1 MKSLERSLG
10 LFAVVAISVGAM
22 LGGEIFVLPAVAA
35 QLTGPSLWLAYLVAA
50 LLVMPAALSKAELA
64 TAMPDSGGAYLYIER
79 AMGPL
84 SGTVAGIG
92 LWLSLLLKS
101 TFALAVLGSYL
112 SIVVDVS
119 TTVVGLL
126 LLVFVSVL
134 NVVGVRRVSAIQKY
148 IVGGCLVV
156 LTALLVIGRLEL
168 PPASAGLEFMSGGI
182 GGFSAAVG
190 LVFISYAG
198 VTKIAAIAEEVRD
211 VSRTIPLGML
221 ISLLTIAAL
230 YTGLGWVLA
239 RSYTP
244 DALAGDQTPIATLAH
259 DALGPWGATLI
270 AITAVFALLGMTNAG
285 LLAASRFPFAMARG
299 QLAPPTLAT
308 IDRRFIT
315 PIPAIALSAATM
327 AVFLLTLD
335 VVKIAKLASAFMI
348 AAFMAVNVSVII
360 FRESRAKWYSPTF
373 RAPLYPFLQVF
384 GILAGGAI
392 LVSLGTFPLLGI
404 AIGVGVGS
412 ALYFG
417 YGRRRVDR
425 VGVLRQM
432 ATRDDLLDDS
442 RAHGT
447 IVGGHSAQTTVALLG
462 TEGSSEAL
470 VQLGLSLTPG
480 EDLCVLHLE
489 EVPEQTNLAALARGK
504 DDRVDS
510 IERRLVHLGEEHGVG
525 VQFDV
530 VYTRDLR
537 GTLYDHA
544 ALEHSR
550 WVVMGWRDRTERGI
564 IVRDPLQWLT
574 THLPCNVALYR
585 DAGIRTIRRIM
596 AHAEPGPHDALVAT
610 TADALAELHGA
621 EVTFINVVPSDVSE
635 ARLRELAEYHHQLGR
650 LCKRPTTSELLR
662 DDGDPTDAL
671 VRATARYDLAL
682 TGAQTRPS
690 LRSYLRATPHE
701 RLTEAAHCAVLQLL
715 APEKAAHGSIIAA
728 DDGSH
733 VELPDPV
740 AVSIG
745 SQAKTKEQLF
755 AELARLF
762 DGASPR
768 IVADTLEPLLWE
780 RERTQS
786 TAVGHGVAIPHATVP
801 GLLRTKLAV
810 IVLEER
816 IDYDGRGTGVD
827 VVLSLVGPPG
837 DRQTHLRLLSLIAQ
851 RLLETTLLTDLRAAK
866 TPGDVHVAIT
876 QSTPRTS

>member
-84 SGTVAGIG
+84 AGTVAGLG

-112 SIVVDVS
+112 SLVVEVS
-119 TTVVGLL
+119 TTLVGLL
-126 LLVFVSVL
+126 LLVFVAVL

-148 IVGGCLVV
+148 IVGGCLLV
-156 LTALLVIGRLEL
+156 LTALLVIGRAKL
-168 PPASAGLEFMSGGI
+168 PAQSAGVDFLSGGI
-182 GGFSAAVG
+182 GGFAAAVG

-211 VSRTIPLGML
+211 VERTIPRGML

-239 RSYTP
+239 RAYPP
-244 DALAGDQTPIATLAH
+244 DALAGDATPIATLAH
-259 DALGPWGATLI
+259 AAVGPWGTTAI
-270 AITAVFALLGMTNAG
+270 AVTAVFALLGMTNAG

-299 QLAPPTLAT
+299 ELAPAPLAK
-308 IDRRFIT
+308 IHRRFVTPLQAIVLSTIT
-315 PIPAIALSAATM
+315 M
-327 AVFLLTLD
+327 GVFLLTLD

-348 AAFMAVNVSVII
+348 AAFMAVNVAVLI
-360 FRESRAKWYSPTF
+360 FRESRAKWYRPSF

-404 AIGVGVGS
+404 AIAFAVGS

-432 ATRDDLLDDS
+432 STRSDLLDDT
-442 RAHGT
+442 RKHGAV
-447 IVGGHSAQTTVALLG
+447 VGGHSSQTTVALLG

-470 VQLGLSLTPG
+470 VHLGLSLSPDA
-480 EDLCVLHLE
+480 DLSVLHLE
-489 EVPEQTNLAALARGK
+489 EVPEQTDLTALAGGS

-510 IERRLVHLGEEHGVG
+510 IERRLVHLGQEHDVN
-525 VQFDV
+525 VHFDV

-544 ALEHSR
+544 ALEHAQ
-550 WVVMGWRDRTERGI
+550 WVVMGWRDRTERGF

-610 TADALAELHGA
+610 TADALAGLHGA
-621 EVTFINVVPSDVSE
+621 EVTFINVVPTDVSDK
-635 ARLRELAEYHHQLGR
+635 RLAELKEYHHQLGR
-650 LCKRPTTSELLR
+650 LCKRPTQSEIVC
-662 DDGDPTDAL
+662 DDGDPIEAL
-671 VRATARYDLAL
+671 VHATARYDLAL

-690 LRSYLRATPHE
+690 LRSMLRATPEE

-715 APEKAAHGSIIAA
+715 APEKAAHRSILATDDAA
-728 DDGSH
+728 S
-733 VELPDPV
+733 VELPEPV
-740 AVSIG
+740 AIATGVSVR
-745 SQAKTKEQLF
+745 TKEALF

-786 TAVGHGVAIPHATVP
+786 TGVGHGVAIPHATVP

-810 IVLEER
+810 AVLAEPL
-816 IDYDGRGTGVD
+816 DYDGRGTPVD

-851 RLLETTLLTDLRAAK
+851 RLIETSLLDDLRAAQSAA
-866 TPGDVHVAIT
+866 DVRLAVT
-876 QSTPRTS
+876 QSTPTA

>member
-1 MKSLERSLG
+1 VKSLERSLG

-112 SIVVDVS
+112 SLVVDVS
-119 TTVVGLL
+119 TTIVGLC

-148 IVGGCLVV
+148 IVGGCLIV
-156 LTALLVIGRLEL
+156 LTALLVIGRVKL
-168 PPASAGLEFMSGGI
+168 PSASAGIEFMSGGI
-182 GGFSAAVG
+182 TGFAAAIG

-239 RSYTP
+239 RAYTP
-244 DALAGDQTPIATLAH
+244 DALAGSETPIATLAL
-259 DALGPWGATLI
+259 DAVGPWGSTVI
-270 AITAVFALLGMTNAG
+270 AVTAVFALLGMTNAG

-299 QLAPPTLAT
+299 QLAPPSLAK
-308 IDRRFIT
+308 IDRRFVT
-315 PIPAIALSAATM
+315 PIPAIVLSAATM

-348 AAFMAVNVSVII
+348 AAFMAVNLSVII

-373 RAPLYPFLQVF
+373 RAPLYPFLQGF

-392 LVSLGTFPLLGI
+392 LISLGTFPLLGI

-425 VGVLRQM
+425 LGVLRQM
-432 ATRDDLLDDS
+432 TTRDDLLDDT
-442 RAHGT
+442 RTQGVV
-447 IVGGHSAQTTVALLG
+447 VGGHSSQTTVALLG

-470 VQLGLSLTPG
+470 VHLGLSLTPG
-480 EDLCVLHLE
+480 EDLSVLHLE
-489 EVPEQTNLAALARGK
+489 EVPEQTDLNALARGT

-510 IERRLVHLGEEHGVG
+510 IERRLVHLGEEHDVG
-525 VQFDV
+525 VHFDV

-544 ALEHSR
+544 ALEHAQ
-550 WVVMGWRDRTERGI
+550 WVVMGWRDRSQRGI

-610 TADALAELHGA
+610 TADSLAKLHGA
-621 EVTFINVVPSDVSE
+621 EVTFINVVPTDVSDE
-635 ARLRELAEYHHQLGR
+635 RLIELKEYHHQLGR
-650 LCKRPTTSELLR
+650 LCKRPTKSEILR

-690 LRSYLRATPHE
+690 LRSILHATPE
-701 RLTEAAHCAVLQLL
+701 EKLTEAAHCAVLQLL
-715 APEKAAHGSIIAA
+715 APEKAAHGSIVAA
-728 DDGSH
+728 DDGSI
-733 VELPDPV
+733 VELPEPV
-740 AVSIG
+740 AVATG

-768 IVADTLEPLLWE
+768 IVADKLEPLMWE

-810 IVLEER
+810 VVLEEP

-851 RLLETTLLTDLRAAK
+851 RLIETSLLADLRAAK
-866 TPGDVHVAIT
+866 TPGDVRLAVT
-876 QSTPRTS
+876 QSTPRAS

>member
-112 SIVVDVS
+112 SLVVDVS

-126 LLVFVSVL
+126 LLVFVAVL

-156 LTALLVIGRLEL
+156 LTALLVIGRVKL
-168 PPASAGLEFMSGGI
+168 PAASAGVEFMSGGI
-182 GGFSAAVG
+182 GGFAAAVG

-239 RSYTP
+239 RAYTP
-244 DALAGDQTPIATLAH
+244 DALLGDQTPIATMAQ
-259 DALGPWGATLI
+259 AAVGPWGATVI

-299 QLAPPTLAT
+299 QLAPTPLAK
-308 IDRRFIT
+308 IDRRFVT
-315 PIPAIALSAATM
+315 PIPAIMLSAATM

-348 AAFMAVNVSVII
+348 AAFMAVNLSVII
-360 FRESRAKWYSPTF
+360 FRESRAKWYTPTF
-373 RAPLYPFLQVF
+373 RAPLYPFLQAF

-392 LVSLGTFPLLGI
+392 LVSLGSFPLLGI
-404 AIGVGVGS
+404 AIAFVVGS
-412 ALYFG
+412 GLYFG

-432 ATRDDLLDDS
+432 STRDDLLDDT
-442 RAHGT
+442 REQGVV
-447 IVGGHSAQTTVALLG
+447 VGQHPSQTTIALLG

-470 VQLGLSLTPG
+470 VLLGLSLTPG
-480 EDLCVLHLE
+480 EDLSVLHLE
-489 EVPEQTNLAALARGK
+489 EVPEQTDLTAIARGT

-510 IERRLVHLGEEHGVG
+510 IERRLVHLGEDRGVG
-525 VQFDV
+525 VHFDV

-544 ALEHSR
+544 SQEHTR
-550 WVVMGWRDRTERGI
+550 WVIMGWRDRAQRGF

-596 AHAEPGPHDALVAT
+596 AHAVPGPHDALVAT
-610 TADALAELHGA
+610 TADALAALHGA
-621 EVTFINVVPSDVSE
+621 EVTFINVVPTDVSDE
-635 ARLRELAEYHHQLGR
+635 RLMELEEYHHQLGR
-650 LCKRPTTSELLR
+650 LCKRPSGSEVIR

-671 VRATARYDLAL
+671 VHATARYDLAIM
-682 TGAQTRPS
+682 GAQARPS
-690 LRSYLRATPHE
+690 MKSLLRPSPQE

-715 APEKAAHGSIIAA
+715 APEKAAHGSIVAN
-728 DDGSH
+728 DDGTI
-733 VELPDPV
+733 VDLPEPV
-740 AVSIG
+740 AIATGLAVKS
-745 SQAKTKEQLF
+745 KEQLF

-768 IVADTLEPLLWE
+768 IVADKLEPLLWE

-810 IVLEER
+810 IVLAEKL
-816 IDYDGRGTGVD
+816 DYDGRGTGVD

-851 RLLETTLLTDLRAAK
+851 RLIETSLLEDLRAAK
-866 TPGDVHVAIT
+866 SAAAVRMAIT
-876 QSTPRTS
+876 QSSPRE